1 MAAKGSI
8 LKQEVAEKILAAFP
22 GSFLYNDGKEIRI
35 NGIEN
40 GENLQ
45 IKVTLTCAKVAVE
58 GGDDTVLPGEKTAT
72 TSDVKPVGTNEKIP
86 QEPTAEEKERLTT
99 LLNKLGL

>member
-8 LKQEVAEKILAAFP
+8 LKQEAASKILAAFP

-35 NGIEN
+35 NGVED
-40 GENLQ
+40 GQKLQ

-58 GGDDTVLPGEKTAT
+58 GGDDTILPGEKNAATA
-72 TSDVKPVGTNEKIP
+72 DVKPIGTNEKIP

>member
-35 NGIEN
+35 NGLEE
-40 GENLQ
+40 GQKLQ

-58 GGDDTVLPGEKTAT
+58 GGEDVILPGEAAIEG
-72 TSDVKPVGTNEKIP
+72 VKPARTNEKIP
-86 QEPTAEEKERLTT
+86 QEPTAEEKERLAA
-99 LLNKLGL
+99 LLDKLGL

>member
-8 LKQEVAEKILAAFP
+8 LKQEVASKILAAFP

-35 NGIEN
+35 NGFED
-40 GENLQ
+40 GQKLQ

-58 GGDDTVLPGEKTAT
+58 GGDDAILPGEKTAAT
-72 TSDVKPVGTNEKIP
+72 ADDWPTKTNEKIP